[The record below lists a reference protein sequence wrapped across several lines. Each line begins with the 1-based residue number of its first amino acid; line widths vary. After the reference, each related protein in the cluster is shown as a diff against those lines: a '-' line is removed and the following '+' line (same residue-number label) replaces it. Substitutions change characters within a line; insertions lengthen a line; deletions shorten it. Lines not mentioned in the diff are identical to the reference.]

1 MLGNFVYRH
10 MTGMQLG
17 GGQLSQ
23 APYCKET
30 PHGWVE
36 LTWADWIQLIAIYL
50 RQLPPIRWPV
60 SCNQKWSL
68 RSWGCCTLNY
78 CTRNRSPAKK
88 EILCNNWFFTVA
100 SHFPFYF
107 YFSLTT
113 IIQIKPGQAKLVSTP
128 LRWMF
133 HIQIP
138 FVLYWPMNGLL
149 NTSCTTMHHT
159 VKY

>member
-1 MLGNFVYRH
+1 MFSKFVCRD

-30 PHGWVE
+30 RHWWIE
-36 LTWADWIQLIAIYL
+36 LTWADWIRLIAIYL
-50 RQLPPIRWPV
+50 ETVASRWPV
-60 SCNQKWSL
+60 SYDQKWSL
-68 RSWGCCTLNY
+68 RRWGCCTRNY
-78 CTRNRSPAKK
+78 YTRNRSPAKK

-100 SHFPFYF
+100 RHFLFYL

-138 FVLYWPMNGLL
+138 FILYWPMNALL
-149 NTSCTTMHHT
+149 STSCTTMHHT